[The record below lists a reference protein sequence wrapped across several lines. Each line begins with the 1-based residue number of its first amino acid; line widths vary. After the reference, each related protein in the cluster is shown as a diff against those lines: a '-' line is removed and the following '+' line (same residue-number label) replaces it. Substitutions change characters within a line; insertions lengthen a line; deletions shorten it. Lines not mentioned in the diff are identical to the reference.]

1 MKTVIITGAS
11 TGIGKACALWLVN
24 RGWRVFAGVRKQA
37 DADALTASDARLIP
51 LILDVTNADHI
62 AAAVQTVTAEVGAD
76 GLHGLVNN
84 AGIAVGG
91 PMEYIPVDRFQWQF
105 DVNVTGAFAM
115 TQAFLPLLRQ
125 GKGRVVNMSSISGRV
140 AMPFFG
146 PYAASKFALEAMSDS
161 LRVEIAEFGMWV
173 SVIEPGRI
181 ATPIWE
187 KAHSQTSN
195 MFDGL
200 PDEMWTYYEKPLK
213 RLLGIIKQ
221 THGPSPDIV
230 AAKVEHALTSP
241 RPRRRYLIG
250 KDAMAGYLLTWLPGP
265 IRDYLA
271 KGAFQ

>member
-1 MKTVIITGAS
+1 MKNVVITGAS
-11 TGIGKACALWLVN
+11 TGIGKACALWLAD
-24 RGWRVFAGVRKQA
+24 RGWRVFAGVRKPVDGEALQA
-37 DADALTASDARLIP
+37 ADARLIP
-51 LILDVTNADHI
+51 LILDVTKQEQID
-62 AAAVQTVTAEVGAD
+62 AAVQTVTDAVGDD

-115 TQAFLPLLRQ
+115 SQAFMPLLRKA
-125 GKGRVVNMSSISGRV
+125 KGRIVNMSSISGRI

-161 LRVEIAEFGMWV
+161 MRVEIMDFGMWV

-187 KAHSQTSN
+187 KSHSDTES
-195 MFDGL
+195 MFEGL
-200 PDEMWTYYEKPLK
+200 PDEMWTYYEKPVK
-213 RLLGIIKQ
+213 RLLKIIKQ
-221 THGPSPDIV
+221 SHGPSPDIV
-230 AAKVEHALTSP
+230 AAKVEHALTSN
-241 RPRRRYLIG
+241 RPRRRYMIG
-250 KDAMAGYLLTWLPGP
+250 NDARLGYILTWLPGP